1 MDVDGNDIIEIID
14 LCTPI
19 IGINDISI
27 MPAFAE
33 NTSVLKTL
41 LERFPNLQRR
51 LCILAS
57 YPSNNHIQNDAEPLL
72 SNIPA
77 HQLGETELARRH
89 PGTFKSAFEIVKNDT
104 TVPSLLR
111 EKYHMFFDDLL
122 KRLKVDI
129 AILDFNYTRLN
140 KYIRML
146 GYEHMRVFNLRP
158 HEIQQIDEKEYPIAL
173 EFFLQFD

>member
-1 MDVDGNDIIEIID
+1 ID
-14 LCTPI
+14 LCTSTI
-19 IGINDISI
+19 SVKDISV
-27 MPAFAE
+27 MPVVAQ
-33 NTSVLKTL
+33 NTSVSKTL
-41 LERFPNLQRR
+41 LDRFPNLRCR

-57 YPSNNHIQNDAEPLL
+57 YPSNNDIQDDGEPLL
-72 SNIPA
+72 SNIPP
-77 HQLGETELARRH
+77 HQLTQTELARRD
-89 PGTFKSAFEIVKNDT
+89 PGTFKPAFDIVKNDT
-104 TVPSLLR
+104 TVPSLFR

-146 GYEHMRVFNLRP
+146 GYEHMRVFNRRP

-173 EFFLQFD
+173 EFFITI